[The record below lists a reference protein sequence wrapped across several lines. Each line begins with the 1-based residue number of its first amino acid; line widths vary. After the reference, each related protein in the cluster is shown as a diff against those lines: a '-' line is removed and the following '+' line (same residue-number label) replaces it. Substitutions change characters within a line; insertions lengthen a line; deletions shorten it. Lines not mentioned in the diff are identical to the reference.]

1 MAQTHVI
8 VMKVRLPALGW
19 RIALGCAVV
28 SLALGFLSNMLM
40 QQTSMITLPPS
51 TLRAI
56 ATAEATFRRDY
67 PGMGYAP
74 KLSALGPPS
83 RDRTRCSPQHACLL
97 DSLVA
102 CSGGSGT
109 GWCEK
114 SGYRYNVQSSSPQP
128 PYKDY
133 WVTATP
139 IRPQQPGSKN
149 FCESED
155 GQIRSESAA
164 PLNRPYMRAE
174 CLAVPPDPDGYH
186 P

>member
-1 MAQTHVI
+1 MRVKLT
-8 VMKVRLPALGW
+8 PALGW

-28 SLALGFLSNMLM
+28 LLALGFLSNMLM
-40 QQTSMITLPPS
+40 QKNSMITRPS
-51 TLRAI
+51 PTLRAI
-56 ATAEATFRRDY
+56 TTAETTFRRNY

-83 RDRTRCSPQHACLL
+83 HDRSRCSPQHACLL
-97 DSLVA
+97 DSVVG

-128 PYKDY
+128 PYEDY

-139 IRPQQPGSKN
+139 IRPQPGSNN

-164 PLNRPYMRAE
+164 PLKRPYTRAE
-174 CLAVPPDPDGYH
+174 CLAVPVDLDGLTASS
-186 P
+186 